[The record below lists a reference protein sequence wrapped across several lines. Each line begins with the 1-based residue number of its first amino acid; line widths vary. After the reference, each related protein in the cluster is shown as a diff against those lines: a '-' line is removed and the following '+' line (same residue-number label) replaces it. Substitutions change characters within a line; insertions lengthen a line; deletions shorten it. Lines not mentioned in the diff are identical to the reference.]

1 MISEFERTC
10 KYNDMLF
17 EIEEVI
23 TNYCGGKYSAEHVDY
38 AISVMEDV
46 YDCRKDCDVTITDL
60 CGAALDALCDG
71 EYLSKINLDE
81 KTVEVVY
88 DIFEHVK
95 TCLTTA

>member
-1 MISEFERTC
+1 MVSEFERTC

-23 TNYCGGKYSAEHVDY
+23 TNYCGDKYSAEHVDY

-46 YDCRKDCDVTITDL
+46 YECRKDCDVTITDL
-60 CGAALDALCDG
+60 CNAALDALCDG

-88 DIFEHVK
+88 DVFEHVK
-95 TCLTTA
+95 TCLTSV

>member
-17 EIEEVI
+17 EIEEVV
-23 TNYCGGKYSAEHVDY
+23 TKCCEGKFSAEHVDQ
-38 AISVMEDV
+38 AVDVMNDTYE
-46 YDCRKDCDVTITDL
+46 CRKDCDVTITDL
-60 CGAALDALCDG
+60 CDAALYALCDG
-71 EYLSKINLDE
+71 EYLSTLNLDE

-95 TCLTTA
+95 KCLTSV

>member
-1 MISEFERTC
+1 MVSEFERTC

-23 TNYCGGKYSAEHVDY
+23 TNYCEGKYSAEHVEQ
-38 AISVMEDV
+38 AINVMGDV
-46 YDCRKDCDVTITDL
+46 YECRKDCDVTITDL
-60 CGAALDALCDG
+60 CDAALDALCDG
-71 EYLSKINLDE
+71 EYLSKINIDE

-95 TCLTTA
+95 TGLTSL